1 MLVIVLSVV
10 DLIVCIAL
18 IAAVLAQSGRGG
30 GLSGSFGGSDT
41 AFFGKGNDIDTVM
54 SKATIVLGA
63 VFGIVTLVLAKISI

>member
-1 MLVIVLSVV
+1 MLVTVLSVV

-41 AFFGKGNDIDTVM
+41 AFFGK
-54 SKATIVLGA
+54 A
-63 VFGIVTLVLAKISI
+63 VFLL